1 MFIVHDEINKKKPSY
16 LLAGKTH
23 FFKLHFSASRHC
35 FSDILIGLLT
45 VPLSIPKTAKGEK
58 YK

>member
-1 MFIVHDEINKKKPSY
+1 MFIVHDEINKKKRSY
-16 LLAGKTH
+16 LLAGKNH

-35 FSDILIGLLT
+35 FSDIFIGLLS
-45 VPLSIPKTAKGEK
+45 VPLSIPKTAKGEI